1 MFISSNSTQSDLRVP
16 KSVVNLER
24 LKMHKEHLRFIWIF
38 SPILNVLYCLLYWL
52 KIYFPTKTS
61 NLCLDRR
68 IYSCLFL
75 PQPNSTQ
82 PRVGL
87 ALFSYGNHDHTTNHK
102 PYPTL
107 SQLLHNQTRP
117 NSVYNLISTKLEDSC
132 QKKLAQPRPPLPK
145 KN

>member
-1 MFISSNSTQSDLRVP
+1 MSLLTSPHLP
-16 KSVVNLER
+16 KQNPVT
-24 LKMHKEHLRFIWIF
+24 
-38 SPILNVLYCLLYWL
+38 SPKDCSLARDAFLSIQLL
-52 KIYFPTKTS
+52 IE
-61 NLCLDRR
+61 
-68 IYSCLFL
+68 L

-87 ALFSYGNHDHTTNHK
+87 ALFSYANHKPQPQNHKSQTTK

-132 QKKLAQPRPPLPK
+132 QKKLGQPPHPK
-145 KN
+145 KKSSNSKLNSTKFSMPPHRTEQ